1 MTDYERIAEAIR
13 YISSNVGGQPS
24 LEQVANHLNL
34 SKFHF
39 QRLFTRWV
47 GTSPNRFLQSL
58 TVEYAKALLKESS
71 SIDKVS
77 DELGLSSTSRLHDQF
92 INLEA
97 MTPGEYKTK
106 GKGLTINYG
115 FHETPFGYAFIA
127 ITDRGICQLSFLDKN
142 DNEQYLNQLTEL
154 EKKWQFA
161 CITESKE
168 ITKPYISSI
177 FEKEC
182 KQPELVL
189 HVQGTN
195 FQTNVWKALLKIPY
209 GKLTTYGQL
218 ANSIAKPKASR
229 AVGTAVGANPIAFL
243 IPCHR
248 VIRATGIIG
257 EYRWG
262 KVRKQCILAW
272 EASKIAN

>member
-1 MTDYERIAEAIR
+1 MTDYERIAEAIK
-13 YISSNVGGQPS
+13 YISSNVDEQPS

-39 QRLFTRWV
+39 QRMFTRWA

-58 TVEYAKALLKESS
+58 TVEYAKTLLMESS
-71 SIDKVS
+71 SINNVS
-77 DELGLSSTSRLHDQF
+77 YKLGLSSTSRLHDQF

-97 MTPGEYKTK
+97 MTPSEYKAE
-106 GKGLTINYG
+106 GKGLNIKCAV
-115 FHETPFGYAFIA
+115 HETPFGYAFIA
-127 ITDRGICQLSFLDKN
+127 ITDRGICQLSFLDNK
-142 DNEQYLNQLTEL
+142 QYSNQFSEL
-154 EKKWQFA
+154 EKKWQLA
-161 CITESKE
+161 SITESKKM
-168 ITKPYISSI
+168 TKPYINSI
-177 FEKEC
+177 FEKDN
-182 KQPELVL
+182 KQRELVL

-195 FQTNVWKALLKIPY
+195 FQTSVWKALLKIPY

-218 ANSIAKPKASR
+218 ANIIAKPKASR

-248 VIRATGIIG
+248 VIRATGITG

-262 KVRKQCILAW
+262 KIRKQCIISW
-272 EASKIAN
+272 EASKIAS

>member
-13 YISSNVGGQPS
+13 YLSSNVDEQPS
-24 LEQVANHLNL
+24 LQQVASHLNL

-39 QRLFTRWV
+39 QRLFTRWA

-58 TVEYAKALLKESS
+58 TVEYAKDLLKESS
-71 SIDKVS
+71 SINKVS
-77 DELGLSSTSRLHDQF
+77 HKLGLSSTSRLHDQF
-92 INLEA
+92 INLQA
-97 MTPGEYKTK
+97 MTPGEYKAE
-106 GKGLTINYG
+106 GKGLNIKYG
-115 FHETPFGYAFIA
+115 IHETHFGYAFIA
-127 ITDRGICQLSFLDKN
+127 VTDRGICQLSFLDKN
-142 DNEQYLNQLTEL
+142 DNKQYSSEFAEL
-154 EKKWQFA
+154 EKKWQLA
-161 CITESKE
+161 SITESKE
-168 ITKPYISSI
+168 ITKSYIDAI
-177 FEKEC
+177 FEKDN
-182 KQPELVL
+182 KKRELVL

-248 VIRATGIIG
+248 VIRTTGIIG

-262 KVRKQCILAW
+262 KVRKQCMIGW
-272 EASKIAN
+272 EASKITY